1 MREKQNSAPTGFTG
15 IVIRARD
22 GARCPVDIGIAPT
35 KAAAETSNG
44 RVRQEPQQ
52 KRIHHPMYPFR

>member
-35 KAAAETSNG
+35 KAAAEVSND
-44 RVRQEPQQ
+44 
-52 KRIHHPMYPFR
+52 